1 MSKLGIIRPE
11 IRYLLYLTV
20 FWVVLIAAARYL
32 FGGWGSRKTNPS
44 QQLVSHTRGSA
55 TKIEL
60 QANRQ
65 GHYLANGTINTLP
78 LS

>member
-1 MSKLGIIRPE
+1 MSYLIKIR
-11 IRYLLYLTV
+11 LL
-20 FWVVLIAAARYL
+20 LIAAARYL
-32 FGGWGSRKTNPS
+32 FGGWGSRKTNPN